1 MCEILISY
9 TRIQTNQVFI
19 LQVFSDILVHLK
31 IVSTNV
37 THQPSLCYYPC
48 VKDVSCIELSNVW
61 KILNKKKQRTPEH
74 LQKTQIFFRYQDFR
88 QFKKKSKT
96 SYTDHGLQ

>member
-1 MCEILISY
+1 MGLVVIIEAHDDPRKFWIFKNMCEILISY

-61 KILNKKKQRTPEH
+61 KILYKKTEDPRTLTKNTE
-74 LQKTQIFFRYQDFR
+74 FF
-88 QFKKKSKT
+88 
-96 SYTDHGLQ
+96 